1 MRRKVLLMSKRALE
15 TDFLKIALRD
25 ITSENHD
32 DVHLV
37 YPAVDSLRDNIYQR
51 IVDQGWKQVADSLAI
66 DISPNS
72 DNRPFAAQMGLW
84 RNLSFDKEAR
94 LLPYEFRGFPLTKM
108 IVVIIMLVV
117 LVLIFPITLMPYLK
131 KGPGLSLN
139 HYAYF
144 AMIGFA
150 YMSVEL
156 ILMQQFTLLVG
167 PSMYSVAAI
176 LMTLLISSGIGS
188 RYSSTIESKMVFFA
202 IIAWLFLD
210 IVLFKYFVILFGDFE
225 QSIRIGATIFLVSPL
240 GFFMGMP
247 FPKGVRHVGP
257 LVDWSFA
264 VNGAASVLGS
274 TVTILIVISWGYS
287 IGLVVG
293 LLCYAGAGLL
303 MWRNS
308 RA

>member
-1 MRRKVLLMSKRALE
+1 MQ
-15 TDFLKIALRD
+15 IALRD
-25 ITSENHD
+25 ITSKNYD
-32 DVHLV
+32 DVHLLF
-37 YPAVDSLRDNIYQR
+37 PAVDSLQDNIYQR
-51 IVDQGWKQVADSLAI
+51 IVEQGWQEVADSLAI
-66 DISPNS
+66 DISPNN

-84 RNLSFDKEAR
+84 KNLSFDKDAR

-108 IVVIIMLVV
+108 IVVIIILVV
-117 LVLIFPITLMPYLK
+117 LVLIFPITLIPYLK

-144 AMIGFA
+144 AIIGFA

-167 PSMYSVAAI
+167 PSTYSVAAI
-176 LMTLLISSGIGS
+176 LMTLLITSGIGS
-188 RYSSTIESKMVFFA
+188 RYSSTFESKMVFLA
-202 IIAWLFLD
+202 IISWLFLD
-210 IVLFKYFVILFGDFE
+210 IALFKYFVLLFGDFE
-225 QSIRIGATIFLVSPL
+225 QSVRIAATIILVSPL

-274 TVTILIVISWGYS
+274 TMTILMVISWGFS
-287 IGLVVG
+287 FGLTIGL
-293 LLCYAGAGLL
+293 LSYATAGLL
-303 MWRNS
+303 MWKNS
-308 RA
+308 PD